1 MDRKAVIDIGTN
13 SIKFILA
20 DMGKDGQ
27 FEAVMDKNNIARLG
41 EGLKETGMLAADAM
55 SRNCEAVKQFADIA
69 RTEGANEIL
78 AVGTMALRSAK
89 NSAEFIRMVKSATGL
104 EVKVLPGEEEARY
117 SYLAVV
123 SGIGLGK
130 GRIAIVDTGGGSTE
144 FVFGEGDAL
153 GKRFSLDLG
162 AVRITEE
169 MLRSDPVKK
178 AEVDLAYKYILRFLS
193 ENGIHTKVD
202 RLVGMGGGITSMG
215 AVMFKMAE
223 YDPDKIQG
231 CILSLDE
238 VERQIGLY
246 SANTVEQ
253 RKLIVGLQPKRADV
267 ILASALIVKAIMGK
281 LGVQA
286 LIVSDRGLRHGL
298 LYHLGRTRR

>member
-1 MDRKAVIDIGTN
+1 
-13 SIKFILA
+13 
-20 DMGKDGQ
+20 
-27 FEAVMDKNNIARLG
+27 
-41 EGLKETGMLAADAM
+41 
-55 SRNCEAVKQFADIA
+55 
-69 RTEGANEIL
+69 
-78 AVGTMALRSAK
+78 
-89 NSAEFIRMVKSATGL
+89 
-104 EVKVLPGEEEARY
+104 
-117 SYLAVV
+117 
-123 SGIGLGK
+123 
-130 GRIAIVDTGGGSTE
+130 
-144 FVFGEGDAL
+144 
-153 GKRFSLDLG
+153 
-162 AVRITEE
+162 
-169 MLRSDPVKK
+169 
-178 AEVDLAYKYILRFLS
+178 
-193 ENGIHTKVD
+193 

-286 LIVSDRGLRHGL
+286 LTVSDRGLRHGL